1 MSAYATA
8 GGPRWPSWPSAAPA
22 RPTPNED
29 RSLSTPADKSPLR
42 LHASLTS
49 VTFTWAGDRWEH
61 VVLVPGGR
69 AWRSREGADGP
80 GEDPRWP
87 ASPPLVEVSLVAA
100 GGRPAVLGVGLAG
113 RSHFSLSVVA
123 CPERPDT
130 LLFEAAARVV
140 EPGGWLGSTYDGDQ
154 GRERVT
160 AESAASL
167 PATVRWAYR
176 IGLAGLEAVEG
187 THHGGPR

>member
-1 MSAYATA
+1 ML
-8 GGPRWPSWPSAAPA
+8 PRAVPCGRRGQL
-22 RPTPNED
+22 RPTSPED
-29 RSLSTPADKSPLR
+29 RALPTPADKSPLR
-42 LHASLTS
+42 LHAGATS
-49 VTFTWAGDRWEH
+49 VTFTWVGDRWEH
-61 VVLVPGGR
+61 VVLVPGGCT
-69 AWRSREGADGP
+69 WRSREGADGP
-80 GEDPRWP
+80 DDDARWP

-100 GGRPAVLGVGLAG
+100 GTRPAVLGVGLAG

-123 CPERPDT
+123 CPERPET

-160 AESAASL
+160 ADPAGPP

-176 IGLAGLEAVEG
+176 IGPAGLELFD
-187 THHGGPR
+187 

>member
-1 MSAYATA
+1 
-8 GGPRWPSWPSAAPA
+8 
-22 RPTPNED
+22 
-29 RSLSTPADKSPLR
+29 
-42 LHASLTS
+42 
-49 VTFTWAGDRWEH
+49 VTFSWSGDRWEH
-61 VVLVPGGR
+61 VVLVPDGR
-69 AWRSREGADGP
+69 TWRSVEGP
-80 GEDPRWP
+80 GGPVEDPRWP

-123 CPERPDT
+123 CPERPET

-160 AESAASL
+160 ADHAGPP

-176 IGLAGLEAVEG
+176 IGPAGLELFD
-187 THHGGPR
+187 